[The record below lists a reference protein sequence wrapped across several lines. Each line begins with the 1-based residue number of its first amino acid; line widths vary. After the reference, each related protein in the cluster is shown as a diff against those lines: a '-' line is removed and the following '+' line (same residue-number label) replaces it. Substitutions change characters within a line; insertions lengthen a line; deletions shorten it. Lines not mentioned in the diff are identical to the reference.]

1 MVPASEA
8 YDQLAADI
16 SAKIKKL
23 TGADVPIVRDADFDL
38 CGDQRL
44 DEDLIVLGN
53 RSTNRVVSDLYD
65 LYYCVI
71 DLRYPGKGGSV
82 VRSLHDPFA
91 DGHNVIFV
99 GASDDEGMKKA
110 TAKFLA
116 ILDQAQKTEGT
127 LELGHLAEIELGS
140 DVNTPRR

>member
-1 MVPASEA
+1 VVPASEA

-65 LYYCVI
+65 LYYCYAIPV
-71 DLRYPGKGGSV
+71 
-82 VRSLHDPFA
+82 
-91 DGHNVIFV
+91 
-99 GASDDEGMKKA
+99 KA
-110 TAKFLA
+110 AAWCAAFTIPLP
-116 ILDQAQKTEGT
+116 TGT
-127 LELGHLAEIELGS
+127 
-140 DVNTPRR
+140 T